1 MKYNE
6 SSLPVSLLVHSPG
19 DCKNMSCERRGEG
32 GREGGN
38 ASGRESGNEEREGR
52 EGKGGREGRER
63 AGGTGSNTCFL
74 ASTLSL
80 TAKASLACFR
90 NGCLLSGGSN
100 QSRTPFSSTTSKSY
114 SVANILD
121 RNPVRKSTTCQTP
134 DKYRHRERA
143 HPSAECYP
151 RAHCDKRQHVL
162 GALSGFTVLV
172 QGAGLRV
179 EGLGLKTFG
188 V

>member
-1 MKYNE
+1 MHPHFLYRCLYTLREILQKYE
-6 SSLPVSLLVHSPG
+6 G
-19 DCKNMSCERRGEG
+19 ERRGEG

-38 ASGRESGNEEREGR
+38 ESGRESGSEEREGR
-52 EGKGGREGRER
+52 EGKGGRER

-100 QSRTPFSSTTSKSY
+100 QSRTPFSSTTCKSY

-121 RNPVRKSTTCQTP
+121 RNPVRKSTTCQPP

-143 HPSAECYP
+143 HPSAECDP
-151 RAHCDKRQHVL
+151 TWPACVRAQ
-162 GALSGFTVLV
+162 TVINDSMSLAHFQDLRFWCRV
-172 QGAGLRV
+172 QG
-179 EGLGLKTFG
+179 
-188 V
+188 